1 MSTDRSLLTKAL
13 HGLLAVAVIHQLVII
28 NFMIAPKPG
37 RPENFAFELHEW
49 VGLTSLGLLL
59 AYWLWT
65 LVRRGEVRFSLLVP
79 WFSPKATLAVWQ
91 DFRLHLSVW
100 RRGRLPD
107 VGSHPFAHAVHGLG
121 LIVMSVMAVTG
132 TMSLISVLPEPVRTA
147 GMTVHE
153 ASSKLVWAYV
163 IGHASLSFLHE
174 GAGHRL
180 FCQMFWSHS
189 RRAFSSGF

>member
-163 IGHASLSFLHE
+163 IGHASLAILHE
-174 GAGHRL
+174 VAGHRL
-180 FCQMFWSHS
+180 FRQMFWSH
-189 RRAFSSGF
+189 

>member
-1 MSTDRSLLTKAL
+1 MSTDRSLMTKAL

-65 LVRRGEVRFSLLVP
+65 LVRRGEARFSLLVP
-79 WFSPKATLAVWQ
+79 WFSPKATSAVWQ
-91 DFRLHLSVW
+91 DFRLHLSAW

-107 VGSHPFAHAVHGLG
+107 VGYNPFAHAVHGLG
-121 LIVMSVMAVTG
+121 LIVVSVMAVTG
-132 TMSLISVLPEPVRTA
+132 TMTLLAVLPEAVRTA
-147 GMTVHE
+147 GLGVHE
-153 ASSKLVWAYV
+153 LFSKLVWAYLV
-163 IGHASLSFLHE
+163 GHAGLAVLHE
-174 GAGHRL
+174 IAGHRL
-180 FCQMFWSHS
+180 FRQMFWS
-189 RRAFSSGF
+189 RP